1 MTVMSGFDRWQV
13 EIQLSCSA
21 NLELQEYRVD
31 VVTGDV
37 KHASTNANVHIAVR
51 SAASRPQCPRIAAWH
66 RGAQLQGRAGG
77 RKGGTEG
84 ARGVLAVGGGADEL
98 RLGLAGLCCAD

>member
-1 MTVMSGFDRWQV
+1 MAWRWAAPLGCGDDGFAFDRWQV

-51 SAASRPQCPRIAAWH
+51 SAPSRPRCPRMRHGIAGLW
-66 RGAQLQGRAGG
+66 RLQGRA
-77 RKGGTEG
+77 EG
-84 ARGVLAVGGGADEL
+84 IEY
-98 RLGLAGLCCAD
+98 